1 MAASWDRGGNEIK
14 TKLKRR
20 EKKRERWETEII
32 LLVKHVGLLRS
43 NCRRE
48 AFPLGWINLLVSHMT
63 EGGGPR
69 AGGGEEKGHG
79 IGIWVVS
86 HRGDV
91 DFSAALG
98 GSGLWFCK
106 RSN

>member
-1 MAASWDRGGNEIK
+1 MAASWDGAGNEIK
-14 TKLKRR
+14 TELKRR
-20 EKKRERWETEII
+20 RKERERWETEII
-32 LLVKHVGLLRS
+32 LLVKRVGLLRR

-63 EGGGPR
+63 EGGGPG
-69 AGGGEEKGHG
+69 AGGEEKGHG

-91 DFSAALG
+91 DFTAALG

-106 RSN
+106 SSN